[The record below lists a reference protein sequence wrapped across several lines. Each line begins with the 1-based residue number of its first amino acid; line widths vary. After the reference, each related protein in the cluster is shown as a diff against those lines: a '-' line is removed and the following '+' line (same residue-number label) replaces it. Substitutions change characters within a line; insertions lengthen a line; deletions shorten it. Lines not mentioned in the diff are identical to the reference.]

1 MSSGKSG
8 IDTWFLL
15 GGALAGAAAMY
26 LLDPNEGASRRRRVA
41 DAASRAADSAS
52 DVASDVYQNAKGWGA
67 HLGHQAANMG
77 PALMSAAGDAAS
89 YARDAASHAHDS
101 AAATSKDWRRRLAN
115 SIDEDHGSGWGV
127 AGVSSTA
134 LSSLAVGSA
143 VMYFFDPQLGRARRT
158 QCLDA
163 MTSFFRR
170 TGKTMNSVGRQI
182 AGHMPWSGEGEDTP
196 RSEESWRPRDYTQD
210 QPTSMPSSAA
220 M

>member
-26 LLDPNEGASRRRRVA
+26 LFDPQEGASRRRRVA

-52 DVASDVYQNAKGWGA
+52 DVYENAKGWGSQ
-67 HLGHQAANMG
+67 LGQQAANMG

-89 YARDAASHAHDS
+89 YARDAASRAHDS
-101 AAATSKDWRRRLAN
+101 AAATSKDWRRRIAN

-158 QCLDA
+158 QCIDA
-163 MTSFFRR
+163 ITSFFRR
-170 TGKTMNSVGRQI
+170 TGKTMNSVGRQVA
-182 AGHMPWSGEGEDTP
+182 AGHMPWSGEQQDNT
-196 RSEESWRPRDYTQD
+196 RSESPWSTTRDQTQS
-210 QPTSMPSSAA
+210 QPTSMPSAA

>member
-1 MSSGKSG
+1 MSSKSG
-8 IDTWFLL
+8 IDAWFLL

-26 LLDPNEGASRRRRVA
+26 LLDPAEGASRRRRVA

-52 DVASDVYQNAKGWGA
+52 DVYENAKDWGS

-89 YARDAASHAHDS
+89 YARDTASRAHDS

-115 SIDEDHGSGWGV
+115 TIDEDHGSGLGV
-127 AGVSSTA
+127 VGVSSTA
-134 LSSLAVGSA
+134 LSSLALGSA
-143 VMYFFDPQLGRARRT
+143 VMYLFDPQLGRARRA
-158 QCLDA
+158 QCMDA

-170 TGKTMNSVGRQI
+170 TGSTMNSVGRQI
-182 AGHMPWSGEGEDTP
+182 AGHMPWSSEEENAA
-196 RSEESWRPRDYTQD
+196 RSEDSWRPRDYSQD

-220 M
+220 L